1 MRAFSPHSAPLTN
14 QIATC
19 KIFQI
24 KGSNNKKSS
33 QFVELFHKN
42 ITITLKTIKQD
53 NNVIQ

>member
-24 KGSNNKKSS
+24 KGNNNKKSS